1 MPKVLRIINRLNLG
15 GITYNVTYLSRFLPA
30 QYETMLVSGIKTDEE
45 ESSEFILDKYSLK
58 PVYIKEMKREIN
70 FSSDRRAYSEIKDI
84 IKKFKPDIVHT
95 HAAKAGTLGRLA
107 AASCKVPVIV
117 HTFHGHIFHSYFNP
131 VKTKIFLN
139 IERYLA
145 RKSSAIVTISDI
157 QKHEICDIYKVCSP
171 DKAHVIPLG
180 FDLNRFRENMEEKR
194 KTFREKYNLDHSTIA
209 IGIIGRFASVKNH
222 AFFLQAFKQLTLS
235 TTKKVVA
242 FLIGDGEERPNILNE
257 SMNLNLSFSSD
268 NADNANQVVLT
279 SWIKDVDW
287 ALAGLDIIALT
298 SFNEGTP
305 VSLIEAQA
313 AGKPIVSTRV
323 GGIENVVRNNVT
335 ALLSDSGDLQAFTR
349 NMITLC
355 ENDTKRSEMSI
366 KGWDFVKE
374 KFHYTRLV
382 NDMDN
387 LYQRLLAQAQ

>member
-287 ALAGLDIIALT
+287 ALAGLDIIGLT